1 MHPVHDLQRLVASQK
16 SVAGRVMAVTGG
28 IVRVAT
34 GQGIVQATGKNLAV
48 GDRVVVENGTTR
60 PISQSTQQVTHKV

>member
-1 MHPVHDLQRLVASQK
+1 MQRLVVSQK
-16 SVAGRVMAVTGG
+16 SVTGRVMAVTGG

-34 GQGIVQATGKNLAV
+34 GQGIVQAMGNSLAV